1 MVAGAMLNKL
11 LTEMETIEIKLS
23 FTVSLP
29 VATVLICFLI
39 SHKGGHI
46 RTCMSTQRCFATLL
60 NVFKNH
66 KKFWSY
72 TPVLLILKYTK
83 YVLNGN
89 YAYYLRLLPS
99 SGHGG
104 LLLGQFPDC
113 TKEFLISESNL

>member
-46 RTCMSTQRCFATLL
+46 HTCMSTQRCFATLL

-72 TPVLLILKYTK
+72 IPVLLILKYTK
-83 YVLNGN
+83 YVLTEWEIM
-89 YAYYLRLLPS
+89 L
-99 SGHGG
+99 
-104 LLLGQFPDC
+104 
-113 TKEFLISESNL
+113 TI

>member
-72 TPVLLILKYTK
+72 IP
-83 YVLNGN
+83 
-89 YAYYLRLLPS
+89 AYFKIYKVCFNWMEIML
-99 SGHGG
+99 
-104 LLLGQFPDC
+104 
-113 TKEFLISESNL
+113 TI